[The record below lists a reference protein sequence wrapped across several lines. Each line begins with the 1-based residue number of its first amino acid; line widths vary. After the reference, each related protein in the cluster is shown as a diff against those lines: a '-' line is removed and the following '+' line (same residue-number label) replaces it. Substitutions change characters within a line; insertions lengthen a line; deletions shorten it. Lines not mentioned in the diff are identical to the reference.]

1 MIVRVWQGS
10 MEPLLYATLQIRLF
24 LVYSMISNFFAL
36 RKGIDLKERTYQ
48 AMSDLETEIK
58 AMHSLR
64 SRLQS
69 TVNDTLTS
77 AMKSDNKELAT
88 HYIEEYD
95 DLVNLLSIVKSAE
108 MLLQNLSVKID
119 SARYL
124 NEFVVILENAMTSLR
139 VVKSDISRIVPAV
152 DNTLDRISNSI
163 TEIKADLKIRELVK
177 QRDYELPVVMPELGI
192 ELPTAKP
199 MKATDVS
206 AINLTSFTTAVHTLV

>member
-1 MIVRVWQGS
+1 MLTS
-10 MEPLLYATLQIRLF
+10 FFTLKKDIE
-24 LVYSMISNFFAL
+24 
-36 RKGIDLKERTYQ
+36 LKERTFQ
-48 AMSDLETEIK
+48 AISDLETEIK

-69 TVNDTLTS
+69 TVNDALTS

-95 DLVNLLSIVKSAE
+95 DLVSLLNIVKSAE

-124 NEFVVILENAMTSLR
+124 NEFVVILETAMSSLR
-139 VVKSDISRIVPAV
+139 VIKSDISRIVPEV
-152 DNTLDRISNSI
+152 DNTLDTISNSI
-163 TEIKADLKIRELVK
+163 REIKADLKIKELTR
-177 QRDYELPVVMPELGI
+177 QRDELPTVMPEIGI
-192 ELPTAKP
+192 ELPAVRLVKSN
-199 MKATDVS
+199 S

>member
-1 MIVRVWQGS
+1 MH
-10 MEPLLYATLQIRLF
+10 LF
-24 LVYSMISNFFAL
+24 LVHDMLTSFFTL
-36 RKGIDLKERTYQ
+36 KKDIDLKQRTYQ

-69 TVNDTLTS
+69 TVDDTLTS

-95 DLVNLLSIVKSAE
+95 DLVNLLNIVKSAE

-124 NEFVVILENAMTSLR
+124 NEFVVILETAMVSLR
-139 VVKSDISRIVPAV
+139 VIKCDISRVVPAV
-152 DNTLDRISNSI
+152 DNTLDTISNSI
-163 TEIKADLKIRELVK
+163 REIKADLKIKELTTP
-177 QRDYELPVVMPELGI
+177 RDELPAVIPEIGI
-192 ELPTAKP
+192 ELPAVRAVKSV
-199 MKATDVS
+199 DVG